1 VTPNHSSEGLFAVS
15 IRRLRD
21 LWVVVALLA
30 ACALLAAGGDEV
42 RELGR
47 YERYAIESGEYWRL
61 VSGHLVHLG
70 LGHLWPNLAAL
81 AIIGLLFED
90 VFRTVDWLRITAAS
104 AVAIDLGLYA
114 FQPDVL
120 WYVGLSGVLHGY
132 VAAGA
137 LALLFRREKLG
148 AVLAVAVA
156 AKLIFE
162 QVVGPVPFTAASVG
176 GPVVVAAHLYG
187 VVGALLAE
195 AAVQVARRRS
205 RV

>member
-1 VTPNHSSEGLFAVS
+1 VTPNRSLDALFGVS
-15 IRRLRD
+15 IQRLRT

-30 ACALLAAGGDEV
+30 VCALLAAGGDEA

-61 VSGHLVHLG
+61 VTGHLVHLG
-70 LGHLWPNLAAL
+70 FGHLWPNLAAL

-90 VFRTVDWLRITAAS
+90 VFRTADWLRVGAAS
-104 AVAIDLGLYA
+104 AAAIDLGLYA
-114 FQPDVL
+114 LEPNVM
-120 WYVGLSGVLHGY
+120 WYVGLSGVLYGY

-137 LALLFRREKLG
+137 LALLVRREKLG
-148 AVLAVAVA
+148 AVLAICVA
-156 AKLIFE
+156 AKLTFE
-162 QVVGPVPFTAASVG
+162 QVVGPVPFTAESVG

-187 VVGALLAE
+187 VVGGLLAE
-195 AAVQVARRRS
+195 AAAQIARRRS